1 LLPVTVNVYVPVGV
15 VVPTDIVMVD
25 KPDVVIEEGEKE
37 AVALAG
43 KPLTLKL
50 TLPLNPLSGA
60 ALTV

>member
-1 LLPVTVNVYVPVGV
+1 
-15 VVPTDIVMVD
+15 MVD
-25 KPDVVIEEGEKE
+25 EPDVMMEEGEKE

-50 TLPLNPLSGA
+50 TLPLHPLSGV